1 MGVDI
6 ILLSLTQRF
15 TGIINLKASSFRD
28 IMRINI
34 FQFMLADIKLI
45 KEKFLKFPF
54 KLLI

>member
-6 ILLSLTQRF
+6 MLLSLTQRF